1 MYAYHNNYE
10 KRTNQNTST
19 ILISAVLLRGIFVA
33 NLRTFLPYNLQVSKM
48 WRRTKM
54 RNMRYAAPQTVP
66 VENFC
71 HVENIFILKKNY
83 ESWKWKHPTCFV
95 ILNTAMTQ
103 CQMSGIGSRM
113 TDIQADS
120 IKEKCRIGKGR
131 WSAILEI
138 DNHINFLQFDTFF
151 DNSYKYVVKAQ
162 FIKSWLLS
170 GRKVCAIRR
179 KLLWAKRRKTD
190 QPRKLWVTST
200 SDSVCRIHSNNCTG
214 PRWRT
219 RTEKKQLKDV

>member
-1 MYAYHNNYE
+1 
-10 KRTNQNTST
+10 
-19 ILISAVLLRGIFVA
+19 
-33 NLRTFLPYNLQVSKM
+33 
-48 WRRTKM
+48 M

-113 TDIQADS
+113 TDIQTASKRNVELGRGGEAQSWKLTIISTFCNLTLFWIFLTNMLWRHNSSNHDFWPE
-120 IKEKCRIGKGR
+120 EKFVRSEGNSAEQKG
-131 WSAILEI
+131 EK
-138 DNHINFLQFDTFF
+138 N
-151 DNSYKYVVKAQ
+151 V
-162 FIKSWLLS
+162 
-170 GRKVCAIRR
+170 
-179 KLLWAKRRKTD
+179 
-190 QPRKLWVTST
+190 QPRKLWVIST
-200 SDSVCRIHSNNCTG
+200 SGSVCRIHSNNCTR
-214 PRWRT
+214 PPWRT

>member
-113 TDIQADS
+113 TDIQTAS
-120 IKEKCRIGKGR
+120 KRNVELGR
-131 WSAILEI
+131 GGEAQSWKLTIIS
-138 DNHINFLQFDTFF
+138 TFCNLTHF
-151 DNSYKYVVKAQ
+151 
-162 FIKSWLLS
+162 F
-170 GRKVCAIRR
+170 G
-179 KLLWAKRRKTD
+179 
-190 QPRKLWVTST
+190 
-200 SDSVCRIHSNNCTG
+200 
-214 PRWRT
+214 
-219 RTEKKQLKDV
+219 

>member
-54 RNMRYAAPQTVP
+54 TNMRYAAPQTVA

-83 ESWKWKHPTCFV
+83 ES
-95 ILNTAMTQ
+95 
-103 CQMSGIGSRM
+103 
-113 TDIQADS
+113 
-120 IKEKCRIGKGR
+120 
-131 WSAILEI
+131 
-138 DNHINFLQFDTFF
+138 
-151 DNSYKYVVKAQ
+151 
-162 FIKSWLLS
+162 
-170 GRKVCAIRR
+170 
-179 KLLWAKRRKTD
+179 
-190 QPRKLWVTST
+190 
-200 SDSVCRIHSNNCTG
+200 
-214 PRWRT
+214 
-219 RTEKKQLKDV
+219 